1 MNEHP
6 ARVAHHVR
14 GRIRVQ
20 FPRAKGNRRFLQQV
34 QEFLS
39 PIDGVHRVEIN
50 PVTGSV
56 VVHYDRSHTDIHEK
70 LAKHA
75 EDAGMFSLAPP
86 ELSEV
91 DVLAANIER
100 EAAFLSQHSELA
112 RHTVDLVKQID
123 NEIKRATDN
132 TVDLKVLLPFGLAVY
147 AFLELG
153 TADISTPLW
162 VTLGIFSFNSFVAL
176 HQPGRTQLEM
186 ESAQVIR
193 RRSLP
198 SQPGETSTVR
208 KRTRKKRS

>member
-1 MNEHP
+1 MTQHP

-39 PIDGVHRVEIN
+39 PMDGVNRVEIN
-50 PVTGSV
+50 PITGSV
-56 VVHYDRSHTDIHEK
+56 IVHYDHSHTDIHQK

-100 EAAFLSQHSELA
+100 EAAFLSEHSELA
-112 RHTVDLVKQID
+112 RHTVDLVKQIN
-123 NEIKRATDN
+123 NEVKCATDN
-132 TVDLKVLLPFGLAVY
+132 TVDLKVLLPFGLALY
-147 AFLELG
+147 AFIELG
-153 TADISTPLW
+153 SADISTPLW
-162 VTLGIFSFNSFVAL
+162 VTLGMFSFNSFVSL
-176 HQPGRTQLEM
+176 HQPVAAPLEV

-193 RRSLP
+193 SRSLP
-198 SQPGETSTVR
+198 SEPGETSTVR
-208 KRTRKKRS
+208 KTTRKKRS